1 MKTYNVHLRIACN
14 NDNINDNND
23 INDND
28 NINDNNNINDND
40 NRIIVPVV
48 RTL

>member
-1 MKTYNVHLRIACN
+1 MHLRIAS
-14 NDNINDNND
+14 I
-23 INDND
+23 ND

-40 NRIIVPVV
+40 NRIIVPVT